1 MNRAFIIGL
10 ASLYLATIGAGIPWM
25 IDTNHKARAA
35 KSHVE
40 KLQQR
45 LVADE
50 QIMQSDA
57 AVQQKRL
64 LQLCNVGLVV
74 WTPPP
79 AALRGPFACT
89 P

>member
-1 MNRAFIIGL
+1 MSRALIAGL
-10 ASLYLATIGAGIPWM
+10 AALYLATIGAGVPWL

-35 KSHVE
+35 RSHAE

-45 LVADE
+45 LSRDE
-50 QIMQSDA
+50 QIIQTDA

-64 LQLCNVGLVV
+64 MQLCNVGLVV

-79 AALRGPFACT
+79 AALRGPFTCT